1 MLQIKKKKGKM
12 MVNPSLLTENP
23 LNSTLYTNKEEEN
36 RVRQDI
42 ADSYTER
49 ISKGKVPNTQPI
61 LIWPDGLVDAGN
73 TRRAA
78 GIIANCDVWVAYT
91 DAEYPNMDETP
102 YDTLVQIGSTNIY
115 RKMTPSVKLNEFKIS
130 TTFVG
135 FN

>member
-78 GIIANCDVWVAYT
+78 GIIANSCS
-91 DAEYPNMDETP
+91 N
-102 YDTLVQIGSTNIY
+102 
-115 RKMTPSVKLNEFKIS
+115 R
-130 TTFVG
+130 
-135 FN
+135 